1 MGLKRSILAKL
12 YEKPKPVKKSK
23 PKKEVSNGFDEPVS
37 NHVRKFRRMEG
48 YLCSLLGITVRE
60 LDVRIMAWAQK
71 KPIRWKK
78 YEKLVRA
85 GERLKELQF
94 YAQNVKP
101 KGGK

>member
-12 YEKPKPVKKSK
+12 YEKSKPVKKSK
-23 PKKEVSNGFDEPVS
+23 PKKEVSNGEPVTG
-37 NHVRKFRRMEG
+37 HVKQFRRMEG
-48 YLCSLLGITVRE
+48 YLCNLLGVDVRE
-60 LDVRIMAWAQK
+60 LDIRIMAWAQK
-71 KPIRWKK
+71 KPLRWKK

-101 KGGK
+101 KGGKK